1 MLERLL
7 LLMAIHLHLPNFPTK
22 IFCLSWVLVFSLV
35 RPAQAEMTA
44 DLLLDDPKAL
54 LSSHPEG
61 LAQLPPRFASST
73 ATIASGKGGR
83 VLPQITAGPA
93 SEKSDG
99 NADVNL
105 RMISA
110 PPLGAS
116 PFFQATL
123 EGGATTRQAGVGIIL
138 DKETS
143 LDALVIRDG
152 KSVKI
157 SGGFDFLFRTASSS
171 DFPKVSVLAKAA
183 HLGVVAGIDPKN
195 GKLVLRL
202 NTNGKS
208 LDTNGDQAGDR
219 AQIEK
224 RSEAGIENGGIYHGA
239 VLFQTAEDGSLTVS
253 FLAAEGAGPL
263 DPSASI
269 SVSIEGIWL
278 LDEPA
283 KSGNDK
289 IVITLG
295 RSETSRQTLDL
306 AVFRVFRQ
314 VPEPLPGFEAAG
326 R

>member
-1 MLERLL
+1 MRIFFLCCVL
-7 LLMAIHLHLPNFPTK
+7 AI
-22 IFCLSWVLVFSLV
+22 SLGG
-35 RPAQAEMTA
+35 PAQAEMSV
-44 DLLLDDPKAL
+44 DLLLDDPKAML
-54 LSSHPEG
+54 TSHPEG
-61 LAQLPPRFASST
+61 LAQLPPAFASSA

-83 VLPQITAGPA
+83 ALPQVTAGPA
-93 SEKSDG
+93 SEKTNGS
-99 NADVNL
+99 AEVNL
-105 RMISA
+105 RMISD

-116 PFFQATL
+116 PFLRATL
-123 EGGATTRQAGVGIIL
+123 ESGATTRQAGAGIIL

-143 LDALVIRDG
+143 LDSLVVREG

-157 SGGFDFLFRTASSS
+157 SGGFDFLFRTTSSS
-171 DFPKVSVLAKAA
+171 DYPKVSVLAKAA

-208 LDTNGDQAGDR
+208 LDTNRDQTGDR
-219 AQIEK
+219 SQIEK

-253 FLAAEGAGPL
+253 FLASEGSGPV
-263 DPSASI
+263 DASTAISAS
-269 SVSIEGIWL
+269 VEGIWL

-295 RSETSRQTLDL
+295 RSETTQQTLDL
-306 AVFRVFRQ
+306 AAVRVFRD
-314 VPEPLPGFEAAG
+314 VPERLPGFETTK